1 MQKLIRLSSAI
12 VRRTN
17 YILMLVA
24 SCILILV
31 TIGTTIDVIMR
42 YFFNS
47 PIVGVKEL
55 SEYSMVWLCFL
66 GAGWVLTRR
75 GHVAITLLEECLFH
89 KTKSQAKKYSLFV
102 DMMCLCYALPLLWL
116 TGKETWVAFRKGL
129 VLTGELGAIPEAF
142 MYFWICVGFY
152 CLTTQL
158 IVNIA
163 SNILGVKSL
172 EDAPDSP

>member
-1 MQKLIRLSSAI
+1 MI
-12 VRRTN
+12 
-17 YILMLVA
+17 VA

-55 SEYSMVWLCFL
+55 SEYSMTWLCFL

-75 GHVAITLLEECLFH
+75 GHVAITLLEEWLFH

-129 VLTGELGAIPEAF
+129 VLTGELGAIPEAL